1 MLGIDLFS
9 VFTKLAQIPYI
20 LSLLSPTLVNNNN
33 NYLEAKGE
41 DPTG

>member
-1 MLGIDLFS
+1 MLDIDLFY
-9 VFTKLAQIPYI
+9 VFTELAQIPYI

-33 NYLEAKGE
+33 NNLEAKGE